1 MTLSDW
7 KKLSRKNEKKIYK
20 LLLPYYNLNYKKVC
34 DRLYSYSHRKK
45 YVDDCIRLYH
55 YLTLTCGQN
64 KYEMKGTDLVDT
76 KDVVFNP
83 IKDGSDLLHIIVRL
97 VKDEKTK
104 DRIYK
109 LLDNDHKEYVYKN
122 AMIKEMNN
130 TIRKEYGLDILQLYT
145 RKKKILTDY
154 KTRYESMI

>member
-20 LLLPYYNLNYKKVC
+20 LLLPYYDLNYKKIC

-55 YLTLTCGQN
+55 YLTLTCGCN
-64 KYEMKGTDLVDT
+64 KYKMTGTDLVDT

-104 DRIYK
+104 DKIYR

-130 TIRKEYGLDILQLYT
+130 TIKKEYGLDILQLYT

-154 KTRYESMI
+154 KTRYESVI

>member
-20 LLLPYYNLNYKKVC
+20 LLLPYYDLNYKKIC
-34 DRLYSYSHRKK
+34 DRLYSYSHKKK
-45 YVDDCIRLYH
+45 YLDDCIRLYH

-76 KDVVFNP
+76 KDVIFNP
-83 IKDGSDLLHIIVRL
+83 LKDGSDLLHIIVRL

-104 DRIYK
+104 DKIYK
-109 LLDNDHKEYVYKN
+109 LLDNDHEEYIYKN

-130 TIRKEYGLDILQLYT
+130 TIKKEYGLDILQLYT